1 MKHDHAWKRSD
12 LSRIPAALLT
22 WYDLNRRCLPW
33 RGDSPPFLV
42 PIHSREPGYVASN
55 TVSPYA
61 TWVSEIMCQQTRVD
75 TVVQYFTKWMEVFP
89 TIETL
94 ANADPDQ
101 VNSVWAGLGYYRRA
115 RMLHQGAKYVM
126 EKFNGEMP
134 SDVESLKSI
143 PGIGP
148 YTAGAIASVAFQQ
161 VEPLVDG
168 NVIRVFSRLRAIGG
182 DPNHKP
188 LLKHCWDSGKELID
202 ENRPGDFNQALME
215 LGATVCSI
223 QTPSCESCPVKD
235 FCLAYAQVDSKKK
248 SLTSANEIECSL
260 CDLSRLDEWGIPGG
274 PVTQYPLKTRK
285 KAPRNEVLNVVVLY
299 QQNSDDIE
307 DRKYLMMK
315 RAEGGLLAGQW
326 EFPSL
331 KVCDDEESIPVYK
344 ERKPITNDQL
354 ASVLST
360 KADKLDALIVHRR
373 DQGEL
378 VHIFSHVKHHMGIEE
393 VQVNWP
399 DGRLLGDDSVARWMT
414 CDDMKQV
421 GITTGMKKVLQ
432 LVTKVEPKGRSKNAS
447 SRSVKA
453 KVAASNTK
461 PITSFF
467 QFAAKDPK
475 SE

>member
-1 MKHDHAWKRSD
+1 
-12 LSRIPAALLT
+12 
-22 WYDLNRRCLPW
+22 
-33 RGDSPPFLV
+33 
-42 PIHSREPGYVASN
+42 
-55 TVSPYA
+55 
-61 TWVSEIMCQQTRVD
+61 
-75 TVVQYFTKWMEVFP
+75 
-89 TIETL
+89 
-94 ANADPDQ
+94 
-101 VNSVWAGLGYYRRA
+101 
-115 RMLHQGAKYVM
+115 M

-188 LLKHCWDSGKELID
+188 LLKHCWDSGKQLID

-235 FCLAYAQVDSKKK
+235 FCLAYAQVDSKKI
-248 SLTSANEIECSL
+248 SVPSADEIECSL

-299 QQNSDDIE
+299 QQN
-307 DRKYLMMK
+307 K
-315 RAEGGLLAGQW
+315 A
-326 EFPSL
+326 
-331 KVCDDEESIPVYK
+331 IPAYT

-354 ASVLST
+354 ASVLCT

-378 VHIFSHVKHHMGIEE
+378 VHVFSHVKHHMGIEE

-399 DGRLLGDDSVARWMT
+399 DGKLLGDDSVARWMT
-414 CDDMKQV
+414 SDDMKQV

-453 KVAASNTK
+453 KVAAASNTK